1 MLHIAIKVALI
12 GYLASRD
19 KERMASDI
27 ARLQAWNVAHPEA
40 AKLRQQRYNKTE
52 KAKARLRRYAEVHP
66 DRIRAAQHSYNLS
79 DAGKQKLK
87 RYAEKHPDR
96 IIAAHKRWCER
107 NPEKMREIW
116 RNAGK
121 RRYASPRGRIIV
133 NARNRIRAA
142 VKSQGV
148 KMSASASKLIGC
160 DWDTLRN
167 HLQSQFVADMSFDN
181 YGKVWHVDH
190 KKPIASFD
198 LSDAEQMKQC
208 FHYSNLQ
215 PLFGS
220 DNLRKGSKVD
230 YVLN

>member
-19 KERMASDI
+19 KERMASDV
-27 ARLQAWNVAHPEA
+27 ARLQAWNLAHPEA

-66 DRIRAAQHSYNLS
+66 DRIKLVCQNYNRS
-79 DAGKQKLK
+79 VAGKN
-87 RYAEKHPDR
+87 RFASYR
-96 IIAAHKRWCER
+96 IRH
-107 NPEKMREIW
+107 PEKMREIW

-121 RRYASPRGRIIV
+121 RRYASQRGRMIV